1 MKYEYA
7 INRAE
12 GEEIYR
18 RIPRR
23 RKFQYIYVGLN
34 EWFRCE
40 WEDAPHDDNWNDWCT
55 ADRVR
60 PLPDSAVLLAGL
72 MDD

>member
-7 INRAE
+7 INRSE
-12 GEEIYR
+12 VSELYR
-18 RIPRR
+18 RIPKR
-23 RKFQYIYVGLN
+23 RKFQYNYADTY
-34 EWFRCE
+34 
-40 WEDAPHDDNWNDWCT
+40 DAYLRGWQDAHDNWNDWCT

-60 PLPDSAVLLAGL
+60 PLPDSAILLAGL